1 MSICCKL
8 DAYKDRSLD
17 DQISLCG
24 RREIGEGRGGET
36 GSSLTKQPIFRD
48 ATSGFRAK

>member
-8 DAYKDRSLD
+8 DAYKDRSLN

-24 RREIGEGRGGET
+24 RSEIGEGKEG
-36 GSSLTKQPIFRD
+36 
-48 ATSGFRAK
+48 